1 VVTNLLHGADAPC
14 SSVFEHFYPVRTRIL
29 MDSIFQRIIFPAARL
44 ALCICFAL
52 SVISP
57 SKAAASDAISKKENN
72 YRAVQRAKGQ
82 V

>member
-1 VVTNLLHGADAPC
+1 
-14 SSVFEHFYPVRTRIL
+14 